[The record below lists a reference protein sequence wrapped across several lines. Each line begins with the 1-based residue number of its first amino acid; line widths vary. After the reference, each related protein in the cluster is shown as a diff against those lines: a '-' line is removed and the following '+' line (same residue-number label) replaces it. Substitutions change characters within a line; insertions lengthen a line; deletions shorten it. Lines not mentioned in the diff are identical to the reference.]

1 LDEFWGHALQ
11 CRTRNGTRYLQLA
24 QVEKA
29 ADNADALR
37 NELERVSKSE
47 NAHLKNEVMLVRTG

>member
-1 LDEFWGHALQ
+1 MPCI

>member
-1 LDEFWGHALQ
+1 LDEFWGPCLAYVALV
-11 CRTRNGTRYLQLA
+11 TARYLQLA

>member
-1 LDEFWGHALQ
+1 MPCI
-11 CRTRNGTRYLQLA
+11 CRTRNSTRYLQLA